1 VQKISQSKPRAGTE
15 PLRIPLLG
23 TSGAAC
29 RWEGWL
35 GNTLQQHEIG
45 HDPCWAERSRSRLGM
60 GAPRVP
66 HRFLLIAHYRTR
78 LTTAPDPR
86 SLALRLLTRLQRLK
100 SYVRASILL

>member
-1 VQKISQSKPRAGTE
+1 
-15 PLRIPLLG
+15 
-23 TSGAAC
+23 
-29 RWEGWL
+29 
-35 GNTLQQHEIG
+35 
-45 HDPCWAERSRSRLGM
+45 M